1 MKYNYPANYLTKDG
15 KIKKAYAKKAAD
27 FRKTHT
33 QSGGLRCY
41 MRKRK
46 DGSIYR
52 ICSGGPSGRDA
63 KKKGAAKKKNKS
75 RAPKK
80 VKVGGIEDKIFE
92 QAGKGK
98 NAYSGGKK
106 SKKSLIQA
114 ETERFEKLYGKI

>member
-15 KIKKAYAKKAAD
+15 KIKKAYAKKVAD
-27 FRKTHT
+27 FRKKHT
-33 QSGGLRCY
+33 QSRGLWCY
-41 MRKRK
+41 MRKRLN
-46 DGSIYR
+46 GSTYR
-52 ICSGGPSGRDA
+52 ICSGGPSDY

-114 ETERFEKLYGKI
+114 ETERFEKLYGKV